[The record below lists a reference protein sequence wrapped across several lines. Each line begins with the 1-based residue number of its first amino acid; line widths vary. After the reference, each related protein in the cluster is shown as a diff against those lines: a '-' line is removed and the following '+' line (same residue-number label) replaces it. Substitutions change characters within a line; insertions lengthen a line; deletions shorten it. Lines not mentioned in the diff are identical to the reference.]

1 MFELR
6 SLRMFL
12 IFSYLQKP
20 KGDICLIF
28 KIKQKVSNELNLIL
42 RCFGFF
48 VFILKEKHQMNW
60 MRSADRISISR

>member
-28 KIKQKVSNELNLIL
+28 KIKQKVSSELNLIL
-42 RCFGFF
+42 
-48 VFILKEKHQMNW
+48 ILKEKHQMNW